1 MNQSKILTEGA
12 MLTAIYIILLLIAA
26 FVPVITI
33 IATFL
38 LPVPFITF
46 ASRHNWK
53 PSLSMFGVAVI
64 LSILFAT
71 IVSLPLTVLMGLGG
85 IMLGSAIHKKL
96 PAYETWG
103 RGTIGFVVGLLFIFV
118 FSQFVLQVNLM
129 NEIDQILNEYVQM
142 VKELMGQFGFMDQA
156 EEQIELLEQQIGM
169 LSTLVPAGIAFI
181 AIFMAFIAQWVSY
194 KVINRLDSKDLGFP
208 PFRMLRLPVSLIW
221 IYFFALIFTFFE
233 LDPSSTLYLAVNNV
247 MIVAGMLMTLQGLSF
262 IFFYAHLKNK
272 SKALPVVSVI
282 LTILFP
288 FFFLYFVRLLGI
300 IDIGFSLRDRISK
313 GKK

>member
-12 MLTAIYIILLLIAA
+12 MLTAIYIVLLLIAA
-26 FVPVITI
+26 FVPIITI
-33 IATFL
+33 IAMFL
-38 LPVPFITF
+38 LPVPFIIF

-53 PSLSMFGVAVI
+53 PALLMFGVAVV
-64 LSILFAT
+64 LSVLFAT

-85 IMLGSAIHKKL
+85 IMLGSSIYKKL
-96 PAYETWG
+96 PAYETLG
-103 RGTIGFVVGLLFIFV
+103 RGTIGFVVGLVFIFV

-129 NEIDQILNEYVQM
+129 SEIDQMINQYVQM
-142 VKELMGQFGFMDQA
+142 IKDLMEQFGLADQG
-156 EEQIELLEQQIGM
+156 EEQIEMLEQQMGM
-169 LSTLVPAGIAFI
+169 ITSLVPAGIALI
-181 AIFMAFIAQWVSY
+181 AILMAFVSQWVSY
-194 KVINRLDSKDLGFP
+194 KVINRLDGMKLGFP
-208 PFRMLRLPVSLIW
+208 PFRMLRFPVSLVW

-247 MIVAGMLMTLQGLSF
+247 MMLTGILMTLQGLSF
-262 IFFYAHLKNK
+262 IFFYAHKKNK
-272 SKALPVVSVI
+272 SKALPVASVI

-313 GKK
+313 DEK

>member
-33 IATFL
+33 VTTFL
-38 LPVPFITF
+38 LPVPFIIF

-53 PSLSMFGVAVI
+53 PSLLMFGVAIV

-71 IVSLPLTVLMGLGG
+71 IVSLPMTVLMGLGG
-85 IMLGSAIHKKL
+85 IMIGSSIYKKL

-103 RGTIGFVVGLLFIFV
+103 RGTIGFVVGLVFTFV

-129 NEIDQILNEYVQM
+129 SEIDQLINQYILM
-142 VKELMGQFGFMDQA
+142 FTDLMEQFGLADQT
-156 EEQIELLEQQIGM
+156 ELLEQQMGM
-169 LSTLVPAGIAFI
+169 ISSLVPAGIALI
-181 AIFMAFIAQWVSY
+181 AILMAFISQWVSY
-194 KVINRLDSKDLGFP
+194 KVINRLEGMNLGFP
-208 PFRMLRLPVSLIW
+208 PFRMLRFPVSLVW
-221 IYFFALIFTFFE
+221 IYFFALISTFFE

-247 MIVAGMLMTLQGLSF
+247 MMLTGILMTLQGLSF
-262 IFFYAHLKNK
+262 IFFYAHKKNK

-313 GKK
+313 DEK